1 MPSLTMGTLNVRGS
15 EGEAGLRRFLHR
27 FRVNTK
33 TKQKLGVMCIQEH
46 MLPKSKHDSH
56 MQLIK
61 MKDFDAVIS
70 YGRHDDPASAR
81 GGTAIIW
88 DTKAVEYKR
97 TLDNIP
103 GYVRIVLEWGGSE
116 IEVASAYA
124 PSASGL
130 ARVDL
135 FNETDDKI
143 SF

>member
-56 MQLIK
+56 LQLIK
-61 MKDFDAVIS
+61 MKDFDAIIS

-81 GGTAIIW
+81 GARRSYGTRRRSS
-88 DTKAVEYKR
+88 T
-97 TLDNIP
+97 
-103 GYVRIVLEWGGSE
+103 SE
-116 IEVASAYA
+116 
-124 PSASGL
+124 
-130 ARVDL
+130 R
-135 FNETDDKI
+135 
-143 SF
+143 